1 MGALPYT
8 HAHMGCCKV
17 LYKCPLCAAAAAL
30 VNTERKT
37 TLMTELHAA
46 NLGALLAQHPLGWW
60 AAGMA
65 LASLAGWGCLCG
77 LRTLR
82 RAGPP
87 LRQWV
92 PAQARWVLVAA
103 MAASAGV
110 LVAAGAV
117 MAELA
122 ESGHPGGTWGA
133 LDDALAA
140 GLLAHADVAVLQW
153 FATVTHLGDS
163 WALAVLTVLVTALL
177 WWRGHRLLATGW
189 LVAMAGNGALTRI
202 LKSLFE
208 RVRPEHVH
216 GIAQADGYSFPS
228 GHSSA
233 SMMAYAMLAYL
244 ATRLLPRPWHLPA
257 ALLAGAAVFTTGWS
271 RVVLQ
276 VHYASD
282 VLAGWLLAGTWMVCT
297 VLVMESVSRWRG
309 AATPATE
316 QA

>member
-1 MGALPYT
+1 MT
-8 HAHMGCCKV
+8 HTDAAH
-17 LYKCPLCAAAAAL
+17 
-30 VNTERKT
+30 
-37 TLMTELHAA
+37 
-46 NLGALLAQHPLGWW
+46 LGALLAQHPLGWW

-65 LASLAGWGCLCG
+65 SAAAAAWGCLVI
-77 LRTLR
+77 LRLLR

-92 PAQARWVLVAA
+92 APEARWVLVAA
-103 MAASAGV
+103 MAASAGM
-110 LVAAGAV
+110 LVAAAAV

-122 ESGHPGGTWGA
+122 ESGHPGGTLGA

-140 GLLAHADVAVLQW
+140 GLRAHADVAVLQW

-163 WALAVLTVLVTALL
+163 WALAVLTVLLTALL
-177 WWRGHRLLATGW
+177 WRRGHRLLATGW
-189 LVAMAGNGALTRI
+189 LVGMAGNGALTRI

-208 RVRPEHVH
+208 RVRPEHLH
-216 GIAQADGYSFPS
+216 GIAEADGYSFPS

-244 ATRLLPRPWHLPA
+244 ATRLLPRTWHLPA

-297 VLVMESVSRWRG
+297 VLLIECVSRWRG
-309 AATPATE
+309 LDALATE
-316 QA
+316 KG

>member
-1 MGALPYT
+1 
-8 HAHMGCCKV
+8 
-17 LYKCPLCAAAAAL
+17 
-30 VNTERKT
+30 
-37 TLMTELHAA
+37 MTEMDAA
-46 NLGALLAQHPLGWW
+46 HLGALLAQHPLGWW
-60 AAGMA
+60 FAGMA
-65 LASLAGWGCLCG
+65 VGALAAGGCLAG
-77 LRTLR
+77 LRALR

-87 LRQWV
+87 LRPWL
-92 PAQARWVLVAA
+92 PPEARWVLVAA
-103 MAASAGV
+103 MAACAGMLV
-110 LVAAGAV
+110 LAGAV

-122 ESGHPGGTWGA
+122 QSGQPGGAWGM

-140 GLLAHADVAVLQW
+140 GLRAQTHVAVLQW

-163 WALAVLTVLVTALL
+163 WALAALTVLVAALL

-208 RVRPEHVH
+208 RVRPEHLH

-233 SMMAYAMLAYL
+233 SMSAYAMLAYL
-244 ATRLLPRPWHLPA
+244 ATRLLPRAWHLPV
-257 ALLAGAAVFTTGWS
+257 ALLAGAAVVTTGWS

-282 VLAGWLLAGTWMVCT
+282 VLAGWLLAATWMVCT
-297 VLVMESVSRWRG
+297 VLVMESVSRWRS
-309 AATPATE
+309 AR
-316 QA
+316 